1 MVAIFPGRR
10 WPTEENKKH
19 CRQSDCFVLQVRG
32 GAQFVE
38 MSTQSGVVS
47 KISGTSTRWE
57 QGTCNKHFKI
67 EAQKMGQKS
76 SPLSNGKKVEFCTRI
91 PYYYFLHIILVYI
104 IVRLIDLF

>member
-1 MVAIFPGRR
+1 MIAICRWLPELATEKKIRSLTDKRR
-10 WPTEENKKH
+10 H
-19 CRQSDCFVLQVRG
+19 SDCFVLQVRG

-91 PYYYFLHIILVYI
+91 PYY
-104 IVRLIDLF
+104 